1 MTEGNFRH
9 IIRIVL
15 AGSLNLA
22 LPAGATAQ
30 DSQTCADS
38 SGDAGIAICTRE
50 ITSGKY
56 TAPNLARRY
65 YNRGVLY
72 SAKEDNDRA
81 IADYSEAI
89 RLDPTL
95 YPPLINRGLI
105 YFDNNDYG
113 RAITDFSEAIRL
125 NPKQALGFFNRG
137 YVYAIQGDTDRAIP
151 DLSEAIRL
159 DSSYTKSFLW
169 RGYVNSILGNYD
181 AAASDL
187 GRVLL
192 ATDDAYA
199 ALWYFL
205 ANWRTGKP
213 SAMALEVF
221 ASKLKPAEWPYPV
234 VQLFLGRNTPDQ
246 VLAAAG
252 KPNELCEAQFYIGV
266 WHALR
271 GERVAASAALRAAI
285 DSCPKWFAEYHGAQA
300 ELKRLGQ

>member
-1 MTEGNFRH
+1 MAGG
-9 IIRIVL
+9 RIKGFVF
-15 AGSLNLA
+15 AGWLILA

-30 DSQTCADS
+30 DGQTCAAS

-56 TAPNLARRY
+56 TGANLARRY
-65 YNRGVLY
+65 YNRGVSY
-72 SAKEDNDRA
+72 SAKEENDRA

-125 NPKQALGFFNRG
+125 NPKQALAFFNRG
-137 YVYAIQGDTDRAIP
+137 YVYAIQGYTDRAIP

-169 RGYVNSILGNYD
+169 RGYVNSNLGNYD
-181 AAASDL
+181 GAASDF
-187 GRVLL
+187 GRVLVMS
-192 ATDDAYA
+192 DDAYA
-199 ALWYFL
+199 ALWQFL
-205 ANWRTGKP
+205 ANWHNGKQ

-221 ASKLKPAEWPYPV
+221 TSKLKPAEWPYPV
-234 VQLFLGRNTPDQ
+234 VQLFLGRKTPEQ
-246 VLAAAG
+246 VLATAG
-252 KPNELCEAQFYIGV
+252 KPNELCEAQFYVGA
-266 WHALR
+266 WRALR
-271 GERVAASAALRAAI
+271 GERAAAGAPLRAAI
-285 DSCPKWFAEYHGAQA
+285 DGCPKWFAEYHGAQA
-300 ELKRLGQ
+300 ELRRLGQ